1 MPESGFRHAGDNPKS
16 GSRPPIAVEI
26 AVTDEPKCSM
36 IRRFEQLVSRDNLDE
51 KGRRQSEFESGGR

>member
-1 MPESGFRHAGDNPKS
+1 
-16 GSRPPIAVEI
+16 
-26 AVTDEPKCSM
+26 M